1 MSTSFET
8 PAAHLESK
16 PGAPDFGPATGL
28 VCRECGASY
37 ALGAAYACIEC
48 FGPLEVG
55 YDHSGVTRELIES
68 GPQSL
73 FDFARLLSPAAAPHL
88 EALCRKSQALTRQR
102 FGKVIRLF
110 APLYL
115 SNECINNCA
124 YCGFSRDN
132 PIWRVTLSVP
142 EVLREVELLAT
153 QGFRNIL
160 LVAGEHPKF
169 VSNGYLRECI
179 AAVRTR
185 IPAVSIEVGPM
196 ETSEYYPMTAAGQQK
211 LKAADNDGQI
221 AAIGFDVGT
230 GLGVY
235 FSTGR
240 ADLGLTLRLGATNG
254 THLRLLLYWSPWPF
268 LVAFPG
274 GGELSLVAP
283 ITART
288 SFELR
293 LQEADRAGDRVEVR
307 AADVEDGLSNT
318 FLVGEQ
324 FRFLEC
330 RTNGR
335 ACAIFSEN
343 SDNPAFAAAGHSP
356 AGPDSSW
363 AHNRAYGRIGAE
375 VRVPIPDIS
384 KMDVVDDPF
393 LRIFSPCG
401 RFGSAHASLCHF
413 VLGDGSV
420 RPISFTIDPNV
431 YLRLC
436 NRADGE
442 PIPAD
447 MW

>member
-1 MSTSFET
+1 MSSAVLHSQPQADGAELCGGRSRPLEHREPVALAARRHVRRRSIAAPQRPRRRQRQHPRRAALSLLKNNHTKQLGLKNKRLALAGAKTICKNSSSEPKLWCNRPGET
-8 PAAHLESK
+8 P
-16 PGAPDFGPATGL
+16 
-28 VCRECGASY
+28 
-37 ALGAAYACIEC
+37 
-48 FGPLEVG
+48 
-55 YDHSGVTRELIES
+55 
-68 GPQSL
+68 
-73 FDFARLLSPAAAPHL
+73 
-88 EALCRKSQALTRQR
+88 
-102 FGKVIRLF
+102 
-110 APLYL
+110 
-115 SNECINNCA
+115 
-124 YCGFSRDN
+124 
-132 PIWRVTLSVP
+132 LSVFMCP
-142 EVLREVELLAT
+142 SRGGAT
-153 QGFRNIL
+153 FFTD
-160 LVAGEHPKF
+160 E
-169 VSNGYLRECI
+169 
-179 AAVRTR
+179 
-185 IPAVSIEVGPM
+185 
-196 ETSEYYPMTAAGQQK
+196 
-211 LKAADNDGQI
+211 QI
-221 AAIGFDVGT
+221 AFSNAPFDI
-230 GLGVY
+230 
-235 FSTGR
+235 
-240 ADLGLTLRLGATNG
+240 LRK
-254 THLRLLLYWSPWPF
+254 HLRNLTVPCDY
-268 LVAFPG
+268 AANG
-274 GGELSLVAP
+274 GGEYMKGGSPPTFRDGDNPSFHWDTDLKGDTLSLTFSGINYVH
-283 ITART
+283 
-288 SFELR
+288 R
-293 LQEADRAGDRVEVR
+293 LVR